1 MSGKAARIQLTDT
14 MFNALEKLSNQPT
27 IANGTVMRASII
39 LLAFKKMSNIDISKI
54 VGLDRRQ
61 VGLWRRRWRDSCEA
75 LLSIQFQES
84 HARLVRSIIAVLSDA
99 PRCGSPGKFTAEQ
112 LVQII
117 AVACE
122 PPSQSDRPVTSWTGA
137 ELADEACKRGI
148 VDSIS
153 TSQVNYYLR
162 EINLQPQKN
171 KYWCFTTEKD
181 PELFDQ
187 QVEVVCQT
195 YLQAAELNEY
205 DNVRTVCMDEMTSL
219 QANER
224 RAPGKAP
231 KPGSVGKTEC
241 QYTRHGTVSLTG
253 SWDVVAGQMIW
264 TTIAETRNNV
274 DFAKHVEQTVQTD
287 PDASW
292 VIVVDN
298 LNTHCGEPLVQKVAK
313 LLGMDETTLGK
324 AKKYGILKSMSTR
337 RAFLS
342 DPSHAIRFVFIPK
355 HSSWLNQIEVI
366 FGIISRRVMRGGSFA
381 SKADLKTKLLAFI
394 EYFNKTFATPMNW
407 TCTGRPLRTK
417 QNSRPKTWR
426 EKRETAKNTKK
437 LALVTM

>member
-1 MSGKAARIQLTDT
+1 MSGKAARIRLTDT
-14 MFNALEKLSNQPT
+14 MYNTLNTLSNQPT
-27 IANGTVMRASII
+27 IAIRTLTRVSII
-39 LLAFKKMSNIDISKI
+39 LLAFKKMSNIEISQS

-61 VGLWRRRWRDSCEA
+61 VGLWRRRWRDSYEA
-75 LLSIQFQES
+75 LLSIQFRES
-84 HARLVRSIIAVLSDA
+84 HAELVRSIISVLSDA
-99 PRCGSPGKFTAEQ
+99 PRSGSHGKFTAEQ
-112 LVQII
+112 FVQII

-137 ELADEACKRGI
+137 ELADEVCKRGI

-162 EINLQPQKN
+162 EVDLQPQKN

-181 PELFDQ
+181 RMLFDQ

-195 YLQAAELNEY
+195 YLQAAELNEN
-205 DNVRTVCMDEMTSL
+205 DNVRTACMDEMTSL
-219 QANER
+219 QANQR
-224 RAPGKAP
+224 RAPGKVP
-231 KPGSVGKTEC
+231 KPGHVGKTEC

-274 DFAKHVEQTVQTD
+274 DFAKHFEQTVQTD
-287 PDASW
+287 PTACW

-298 LNTHCGEPLVQKVAK
+298 LNTHCGEPLVRKVAK
-313 LLGMDETTLGK
+313 LLGTDQDTLGK
-324 AKKYGILKSMSTR
+324 AKKYGILKSMASR

-342 DPSHAIRFVFIPK
+342 DPSHAIRFVYIPK

-366 FGIISRRVMRGGSFA
+366 FGIISRRVMRGGNFA
-381 SKADLKTKLLAFI
+381 SKADLTTKLFTFI
-394 EYFNKTFATPMNW
+394 EYFNRTFAKPLNW
-407 TCTGRPLRTK
+407 KYTGKPLQTK
-417 QNSRPKTWR
+417 HNFRPKTWR
-426 EKRETAKNTKK
+426 EKRKAAKNEKI
-437 LALVTM
+437 LALVT

>member
-1 MSGKAARIQLTDT
+1 MSGKAARIRLTDT
-14 MFNALEKLSNQPT
+14 MYNTLEKLSNQPT
-27 IANGTVMRASII
+27 IGIGILTRVSII
-39 LLAFKKMSNIDISKI
+39 LLAFKKMSNLEIAKI
-54 VGLDRRQ
+54 VDLDRRQ
-61 VGLWRRRWRDSCEA
+61 VGLWRRRWRDSYEA

-84 HARLVRSIIAVLSDA
+84 HASLVRSIISVLSDA

-112 LVQII
+112 FVQII

-137 ELADEACKRGI
+137 ELADEVRKRGI

-153 TSQVNYYLR
+153 TSQLNCYLR
-162 EINLQPQKN
+162 EVDLQPHKS

-181 PELFDQ
+181 HKLFDQ

-195 YLQAAELNEY
+195 YLQAVELNEH

-231 KPGSVGKTEC
+231 KPGNVAKTEC

-274 DFAKHVEQTVQTD
+274 DFAKHVQQTVQTD
-287 PDASW
+287 PNASW

-298 LNTHCGEPLVQKVAK
+298 LNTHCGEPLVRKVAK
-313 LLGMDETTLGK
+313 LLGIDQATLGK
-324 AKKYGILKSMSTR
+324 AKKYGILKSMASR
-337 RAFLS
+337 RKFLS
-342 DPSHAIRFVFIPK
+342 DRSHAIRFVYIPK

-366 FGIISRRVMRGGSFA
+366 FGVISRRVMRGGSFA
-381 SKADLKTKLLAFI
+381 SKADLKTKLLTFI
-394 EYFNKTFATPMNW
+394 DYFNQTFANPMNW
-407 TCTGRPLRTK
+407 TYTGKPLRKK
-417 QNSRPKTWR
+417 QNTRPKTWR
-426 EKRETAKNTKK
+426 EKRQLTKNAKK
-437 LALVTM
+437 LALVT